1 MAMCPV
7 ECQAVSAMFSEL
19 PGVHAMA
26 SKKKQ
31 QQKKNKLR
39 TLKKKKK
46 AENKILEGR
55 LADPGEKKGGERG
68 HSKPSFGGMNATGRQ
83 GAKSGPSMHRPQG
96 G

>member
-1 MAMCPV
+1 
-7 ECQAVSAMFSEL
+7 
-19 PGVHAMA
+19 MA

-55 LADPGEKKGGERG
+55 LVDPEEKKGGERG
-68 HSKPSFGGMNATGRQ
+68 HSKPAFGAKNSHSQQ
-83 GAKSGPSMHRPQG
+83 GAKSGHSMHRPQG